1 MALKVT
7 RYGGPMAGMKPKVKV
22 FQMEDLDPST
32 ADALNSLLEKGGPNS
47 VAERIPDAFVYAFE
61 VDEASGKTKEA
72 EVGSTKVPDA
82 LRKLL
87 P

>member
-7 RYGGPMAGMKPKVKV
+7 RYGGPMAGMKPKIKV

-32 ADALNSLLEKGGPNS
+32 ADAVRSLLEEGRRSG
-47 VAERIPDAFVYAFE
+47 VAERIPDAFVYSFE
-61 VDEASGKTKEA
+61 VDEAGGKTKEA